1 MSWYMAV
8 LKKYADFS
16 GRSRRM
22 EYWMFMLINFLIYI
36 AMMALM
42 LATGGGNAEEPGP
55 IAMLVGL
62 FIMLYGLAIFIPSLA
77 VGVRRLHDSDKSG
90 WLILVNLIP
99 GIGGLIFLVLMVLP
113 GTQGDNQFGPDPLA

>member
-1 MSWYMAV
+1 MNWYMTV

-16 GRSRRM
+16 GRARRM
-22 EYWMFMLINFLIYI
+22 EYWMFMLINMLIYI
-36 AMMALM
+36 G
-42 LATGGGNAEEPGP
+42 LATIAVTLGGSDPENPSM
-55 IAMLVGL
+55 ITTLIGL
-62 FIMLYGLAIFIPSLA
+62 FIMVYGLAIFVPSLA

-113 GTQGDNQFGPDPLA
+113 GTPGENQYGSDPLG